1 MKIYLVSA
9 PGHENTGY
17 GDGLI
22 EGGHHYLLM
31 SFLEYMDRGGERR
44 LAGFEFSN
52 KMAQQGLTTERK
64 SRE

>member
-22 EGGHHYLLM
+22 EGGHPFLLL
-31 SFLEYMDRGGERR
+31 SFLEYMNRDRKIS
-44 LAGFEFSN
+44 GFEFSN
-52 KMAQQGLTTERK
+52 KMTNQGAKPATPK
-64 SRE
+64 DDK